1 MDCNWHH
8 TITCN
13 PLKSLQQIFL
23 ALGYKKNLFLLFALL
38 ITFSSSIA
46 QSKFS
51 SDVYVRGYTTRKDVT
66 VVPGHYRLAP
76 NRTIMCTNK
85 LFVYLNYNYE

>member
-23 ALGYKKNLFLLFALL
+23 ALGYEKILFLLFALL
-38 ITFSSSIA
+38 ITFSSAIA
-46 QSKFS
+46 QSKSS
-51 SDVYVRGYTTRKDVT
+51 SDVYVRGYTARKDGT
-66 VVPGHYRLAP
+66 VVPGHYR
-76 NRTIMCTNK
+76 
-85 LFVYLNYNYE
+85 

>member
-23 ALGYKKNLFLLFALL
+23 ALGYEKNSISAFCATNYIF
-38 ITFSSSIA
+38 ICIA
-46 QSKFS
+46 QSKSS
-51 SDVYVRGYTTRKDVT
+51 SDVYVRGYTARKDGT
-66 VVPGHYRLAP
+66 VVPGHYR
-76 NRTIMCTNK
+76 
-85 LFVYLNYNYE
+85 